1 MKPLNLNKES
11 CNPISSNCVVW
22 QGPDIECINLCKGD
36 SVTEVVY
43 KLATELCDLLEKFNV
58 DNYDISCFNLLE
70 CGPDDFEGLIQ
81 LLIDKVCACCGE
93 TPTIDPG
100 TGALGCPDCE
110 VNICSEFFYQNPQG
124 DTITTMQLKDYVVAI
139 GNRVCQLIG
148 QIDTINSTLQNH
160 ETRIINLENAPAPTV
175 NIPQIQPNCVLPSQF
190 TDIDVVVDAL
200 EEQFCELRTATG
212 DPQAIYQA
220 ILKQCNGL
228 DNQTQLAG
236 GGNMSTIPGWV
247 QQVAYTNLSHA
258 INNIWLAICDIRS
271 AVQNIQASCCDAGC
285 DGISISINAILN
297 SATEMVI
304 YFTGST
310 PAGFID
316 CPGASVLTL
325 TDAQGGTTVL
335 NIPLLSSG
343 LLNDPLG
350 YIINLGP
357 LPVDGNYDIDVTLAH
372 CFQDSAS
379 GSQCSGISTDFAA
392 AEINCPVVVLTPT
405 ADAISYAFV
414 WNGPVPQNVQVQLW
428 DNIPPLGTQQQV
440 NIENVTILGQTV
452 TGAFLG
458 LSSTTTYY
466 VRLVIGTSDCPFEP
480 VTTILGP
487 CLPPSGV
494 SATLI
499 P

>member
-11 CNPISSNCVVW
+11 CSPVSSNCVIW

-43 KLATELCDLLEKFNV
+43 KLATELCTLMDTFNI
-58 DNYDISCFNLLE
+58 DNYDLSCFNLLQCDPE
-70 CGPDDFEGLIQ
+70 DFAGLIQ
-81 LLIDKVCACCGE
+81 LLIEKVCTCCGE
-93 TPTIDPG
+93 TPTVDSS
-100 TGALGCPDCE
+100 GALGCPDCE
-110 VNICSEFFYQNPQG
+110 VNICSEFFYENPQG

-148 QIDTINSTLQNH
+148 QIDTINSTLDNH
-160 ETRIINLENAPAPTV
+160 ETRITTLENAPAPSLTL
-175 NIPQIQPNCVLPSQF
+175 PQIQPNCVLPSQF
-190 TDIDVVVDAL
+190 TDIDVVLDAV
-200 EEQFCELRTATG
+200 EEQFCLLRNATG

-220 ILKQCNGL
+220 ILKQCAGL
-228 DNQTQLAG
+228 DNQTQLTG
-236 GGNMSTIPGWV
+236 GGNMSTIPGWI
-247 QQVAYTNLSHA
+247 QQTAYTNLSHA
-258 INNIWLAICDIRS
+258 VNNIWLTLCDIRS
-271 AVQNIQASCCDAGC
+271 AIQNIQANCCDTGC
-285 DGISISINAILN
+285 DGISVSINAVLN
-297 SATEMVI
+297 SATEIVI

-310 PAGFID
+310 PPGFID

-343 LLNDPLG
+343 LLNDPVG
-350 YIINLGP
+350 YVINLGP

-392 AEINCPVVVLTPT
+392 AEVNCPTVTYTPT
-405 ADAISYAFV
+405 EDAIAYTFA
-414 WNGPVPQNVQVQLW
+414 WTGPVPQNVQVQLW

-440 NIENVTILGQTV
+440 NIENITTPGQLV
-452 TGAFLG
+452 TGSFLG
-458 LSSTTTYY
+458 LSDSTTYY
-466 VRLVIGTSDCPFEP
+466 VRLVIGSSDCAFEA
-480 VTTILGP
+480 VITLDEP

>member
-70 CGPDDFEGLIQ
+70 CAPDDFEGLIQ

-93 TPTIDPG
+93 TPIVDPG

-160 ETRIINLENAPAPTV
+160 ETRIINLENAPVPTV
-175 NIPQIQPNCVLPSQF
+175 DIPQIQPNCVLPSQF
-190 TDIDVVVDAL
+190 TDIDVVLDAL

-212 DPQAIYQA
+212 NPQAIYQA
-220 ILKQCNGL
+220 ILQQCAGL
-228 DNQTQLAG
+228 NNANQLSGSGT
-236 GGNMSTIPGWV
+236 MSNIPGWS
-247 QQVAYTNLSHA
+247 ASISNLA
-258 INNIWLAICDIRS
+258 NAMNNVWLTICDIRS
-271 AVQNIQASCCDAGC
+271 AIQTIQANCCETGC
-285 DGISISINAILN
+285 DGISISMNAILD
-297 SATEMVI
+297 SPTSLTV
-304 YFTGST
+304 YFTGSVT
-310 PAGFID
+310 PGFID
-316 CPGASVLTL
+316 CATGSVLNIV
-325 TDAQGGTTVL
+325 DAQGGTA
-335 NIPLLSSG
+335 NIALPLLSNN
-343 LLNDPLG
+343 LLNDAGG
-350 YIINLGP
+350 YTINLNSI
-357 LPVDGNYDIDVTLAH
+357 PVDGNYDINITLTH
-372 CFQDSAS
+372 CFQDTGSS
-379 GSQCSGISTDFAA
+379 SQCSGIATTFVAA
-392 AEINCPVVVLTPT
+392 SINCPVVTLTPSQT
-405 ADAISYAFV
+405 SIQYSFIWIGAVPNNVTVSLLDAGSNFIAS
-414 WNGPVPQNVQVQLW
+414 
-428 DNIPPLGTQQQV
+428 
-440 NIENVTILGQTV
+440 NIEGVSSNGQSV
-452 TGAFLG
+452 TGAFNG
-458 LSSTTTYY
+458 LTPGTNYFVQLSVGGAECAAQLTTT
-466 VRLVIGTSDCPFEP
+466 L
-480 VTTILGP
+480 TTP